1 MGRFLVPMLPSEL
14 DLTPLPLPSHVM
26 AAYFAALAAYAPQ
39 TPLSG
44 PSEVDRAGNSDP
56 QTHRLQSDSDLER
69 GLRAPVEPQG
79 EDFCENCYE
88 TEQIAKIKGCI
99 RCLRCGFKGDCSGI

>member
-1 MGRFLVPMLPSEL
+1 MLPSEL
-14 DLTPLPLPSHVM
+14 ELTPLPWPEW
-26 AAYFAALAAYAPQ
+26 AFRAYLDALDENEPK

-44 PSEVDRAGNSDP
+44 PSEVDRAGHADP
-56 QTHRLQSDSDLER
+56 PTHRLQPNSDLER
-69 GLRAPVEPQG
+69 GLRAPSQPEG

-99 RCLRCGFKGDCSGI
+99 RCLKCGFKGDCSGI